1 MIFVRMISITIDLM
15 FRYTAICHP
24 LKPSLHSG
32 KRRTI
37 YIILAIWIICMVPS
51 AWWLIYGK
59 VRISKY
65 RTYKYF
71 SLLYQTYL
79 FWLKLF

>member
-1 MIFVRMISITIDLM
+1 MCRISNLIYIPVPSFLVNIFKRYITIDIM

-37 YIILAIWIICMVPS
+37 YIIVAIWIICFVPS

-59 VRISKY
+59 VRV
-65 RTYKYF
+65 F
-71 SLLYQTYL
+71 ELE
-79 FWLKLF
+79 